1 MGDPDDI
8 EHVLPGAQGFVR
20 RPDHDGVAV
29 RHKGAAELFR
39 GCLFLRRERLVR
51 FSLQQID
58 DRGLVAAAPCIQQR
72 RGVLLRGGKDLR
84 TDGLLQSVDLRLLG
98 QRAERAVDVRVL
110 LDLQN
115 FRAVGLCH
123 LQEIAV
129 HAAVRREARL
139 RQRQISCQQIPENGH
154 VVVEHGLIAAE
165 VRQHLLRV
173 GVGLRVQ
180 MGVDGRAVGVDKT
193 AHHFDLRRQVCL
205 QRENVALHGQ
215 RVAGGIGVQ
224 KLLRIGEAVADVD
237 GAEQVERAGIAVS
250 ADLPEQRLCWLGCR
264 IILRGVV
271 GERFRRFHWRLR
283 CGLRRLRRGGAG
295 AQEQQREGQQHGKGT
310 FHGQRSFLNR
320 FPYRT
325 GF

>member
-1 MGDPDDI
+1 M
-8 EHVLPGAQGFVR
+8 
-20 RPDHDGVAV
+20 
-29 RHKGAAELFR
+29 
-39 GCLFLRRERLVR
+39 
-51 FSLQQID
+51 
-58 DRGLVAAAPCIQQR
+58 
-72 RGVLLRGGKDLR
+72 
-84 TDGLLQSVDLRLLG
+84 
-98 QRAERAVDVRVL
+98 
-110 LDLQN
+110 
-115 FRAVGLCH
+115 
-123 LQEIAV
+123 
-129 HAAVRREARL
+129 
-139 RQRQISCQQIPENGH
+139 
-154 VVVEHGLIAAE
+154 VEHGLIAAE

-271 GERFRRFHWRLR
+271 GERFRRFHRRLR
-283 CGLRRLRRGGAG
+283 GGLRRLRRGGAG

>member
-1 MGDPDDI
+1 M
-8 EHVLPGAQGFVR
+8 
-20 RPDHDGVAV
+20 
-29 RHKGAAELFR
+29 
-39 GCLFLRRERLVR
+39 
-51 FSLQQID
+51 
-58 DRGLVAAAPCIQQR
+58 
-72 RGVLLRGGKDLR
+72 
-84 TDGLLQSVDLRLLG
+84 
-98 QRAERAVDVRVL
+98 
-110 LDLQN
+110 
-115 FRAVGLCH
+115 
-123 LQEIAV
+123 
-129 HAAVRREARL
+129 
-139 RQRQISCQQIPENGH
+139 
-154 VVVEHGLIAAE
+154 VEHGLIAAE

-250 ADLPEQRLCWLGCR
+250 ADLPEQRLCWARMPHHPARRGRGAFPPFPLAAP
-264 IILRGVV
+264 LRAASAP
-271 GERFRRFHWRLR
+271 
-283 CGLRRLRRGGAG
+283 RGGAG